1 MAKIIIKKLRHINS
15 LEFDIPGTG
24 VWLLTG
30 TNGTGKSSVLG
41 CLRRIG
47 YRNAFP
53 VHFPASRK
61 SDRLDS
67 NEGAS
72 ISYSNSNGEVAYTYV
87 TERWSPTPKSA
98 SKFLEG
104 LGYPET
110 IYVAA
115 DADRIEPRKEDFAPN
130 KLRPAQQDIVD
141 AANKIFGTQKFSALK
156 ITNVRTG
163 IGSQAFVLELSA
175 HGRQAKSYYS
185 EKNFSLGEI
194 CILKLLRKLSS
205 CKRGAMILIDE
216 IELALHPTAQAEL
229 LEYLKRIAIDKS
241 LTVVVS
247 THSATLIKQAS
258 RGSILHLQSDVNG
271 HVICAKNCFPS
282 YVLGA
287 LAYQEESASDVVIY
301 VEDEAARTIL
311 EQFVRRFLTDS
322 IPSQHLTPSV
332 TVIAVGGFVEV
343 LRFYVRQRPI
353 LPSITRSYVMLDA
366 DAEDGLE
373 NATKLDLISIY
384 RDERQRISFLPFTP
398 EEGVAQYMHLNREH
412 LVTEVRRYFGLN
424 SVHLRSRDVRQP
436 PQQRTPRSRDIC
448 KEIVNEVC
456 DALLA
461 QIPNV
466 TFISVKET
474 VLKIFAEHYFAGN
487 RPAIMQLVGPIIR
500 G

>member
-1 MAKIIIKKLRHINS
+1 MAKIIISKLRHINS
-15 LEFDIPGTG
+15 LEFDIPGAG

-47 YRNAFP
+47 YKNAFP

-72 ISYSNSNGEVAYTYV
+72 ICYKTSNGEVTYTYA
-87 TERWSPTPKSA
+87 TERWAPTPKSA
-98 SKFLEG
+98 SKILEG

-115 DADRIEPRKEDFAPN
+115 DADRIEPRKEDFSPN
-130 KLRPAQQDIVD
+130 KVRPAQQDIIE
-141 AANKIFGTQKFSALK
+141 AANKIFGTQKFHALK
-156 ITNVRTG
+156 TINVRTG
-163 IGSQAFVLELSA
+163 IGSQAFVVELPV
-175 HGRQAKSYYS
+175 HGKQAKSYYS
-185 EKNFSLGEI
+185 EKNLSLGEL

-205 CKRGAMILIDE
+205 CKRGALILIDE

-229 LEYLKRIAIDKS
+229 LEYLKEIAMEKS

-247 THSATLIKQAS
+247 THSATLIKQAD
-258 RGSILHLQSDVNG
+258 RGSILYLQSDEQGN
-271 HVICAKNCFPS
+271 VICAKNCFSS

-287 LAYQEESASDVVIY
+287 LAYQEESASDVLIY

-311 EQFVRRFLTDS
+311 EQFVRKFLTS
-322 IPSQHLTPSV
+322 AISQQHLIPSV

-343 LRFYVRQRPI
+343 LRFYIRQRAM
-353 LPSITRSYVMLDA
+353 LPSITRAYVMLDA
-366 DAEDGLE
+366 DAEYELE

-398 EEGVAQYMHLNREH
+398 EEEAAKYIFMNRVALEAQIRLH
-412 LVTEVRRYFGLN
+412 FGLN
-424 SVHLRSRDVRQP
+424 GVHLRTRDVRQP
-436 PQQRTPRSRDIC
+436 PQQGTPGSRNTC
-448 KEIVNEVC
+448 KDIVNEVC
-456 DALLA
+456 NALMV
-461 QIPNV
+461 QIPNA
-466 TFISVKET
+466 TFMNVKEV
-474 VLKIFAEHYFAGN
+474 VLKIFAENYFVAN
-487 RPAIMQLVGPIIR
+487 RQAVMQLLGSIIR

>member
-1 MAKIIIKKLRHINS
+1 MAKIVINRLRHINS

-47 YRNAFP
+47 YKNAFP

-72 ISYSNSNGEVAYTYV
+72 INYKTSDGEVTYTYA
-87 TERWSPTPKSA
+87 TERWTPTPKSA

-115 DADRIEPRKEDFAPN
+115 DADRIEPRKEDFSPN
-130 KLRPAQQDIVD
+130 RVRPAQQGIID
-141 AANKIFGTQKFSALK
+141 AANKIFGTQKFNALK
-156 ITNVRTG
+156 TINVRTG
-163 IGSQAFVLELSA
+163 IGSQAFVVELPV
-175 HGRQAKSYYS
+175 HGRQTKRYYS
-185 EKNFSLGEI
+185 EKNLSLGEL

-205 CKRGAMILIDE
+205 CKRGALILIDE

-229 LEYLKRIAIDKS
+229 LEHLKKIATEKS

-258 RGSILHLQSDVNG
+258 RGSILHLQSDDNG
-271 HVICAKNCFPS
+271 HVICARNCFPS

-287 LAYQEESASDVVIY
+287 LAYQEESASDVLIY

-311 EQFVRRFLTDS
+311 EQFVRRFLTNA
-322 IPSQHLTPSV
+322 IPQQHLTPSV

-343 LRFYVRQRPI
+343 LRFYVRQRPM

-373 NATKLDLISIY
+373 NATKLDLIGIY
-384 RDERQRISFLPFTP
+384 RNERQRISFLPFTP
-398 EEGVAQYMHLNREH
+398 EEEVAQYMYTSRAALE
-412 LVTEVRRYFGLN
+412 TEIRNHFGLN
-424 SVHLRSRDVRQP
+424 GVHLRARDIRQP
-436 PQQRTPRSRDIC
+436 PQPGTLGSRNTC

-456 DALLA
+456 DKLLS
-461 QIPNV
+461 QIPNA
-466 TFISVKET
+466 TLISVKEI
-474 VLKIFAEHYFAGN
+474 VLKIFAENYFAEN
-487 RPAIMQLVGPIIR
+487 RPAVMQLLGPVIR